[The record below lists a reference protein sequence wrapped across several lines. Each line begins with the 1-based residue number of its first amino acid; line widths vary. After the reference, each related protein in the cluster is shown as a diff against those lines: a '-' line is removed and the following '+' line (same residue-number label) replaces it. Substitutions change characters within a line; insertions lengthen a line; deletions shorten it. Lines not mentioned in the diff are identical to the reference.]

1 MSDPLKTVQVQ
12 ELFILDEFDSYD
24 YDELLS
30 DTNYNNSH
38 LTNQDD
44 SEFDWEIYKWLK
56 ESEEE
61 QNEQENEKAKEK

>member
-1 MSDPLKTVQVQ
+1 MNDPLET
-12 ELFILDEFDSYD
+12 LLDEFDSYD

-44 SEFDWEIYKWLK
+44 SEFDWKIHKWLK

>member
-1 MSDPLKTVQVQ
+1 MNDPLET
-12 ELFILDEFDSYD
+12 LLDEFDSYD
-24 YDELLS
+24 YDELLA

-56 ESEEE
+56 KSEQE
-61 QNEQENEKAKEK
+61 QNEQENEKARANK

>member
-1 MSDPLKTVQVQ
+1 MNDPLETLL
-12 ELFILDEFDSYD
+12 EEFDSYD

-56 ESEEE
+56 KSEEE

>member
-1 MSDPLKTVQVQ
+1 MSAPLET
-12 ELFILDEFDSYD
+12 LLDEFDSYD

-44 SEFDWEIYKWLK
+44 SEFDWKIHKWLK